1 MDGMTPTIVLLIT
14 PKLHHN
20 RDRQRLMSH
29 DEPAAPGAR
38 GATMRTGSV
47 LVIPGN
53 RMVRNDPAEGR
64 LRSNKHFRQRS
75 DLRRHSERCRGAI
88 T

>member
-1 MDGMTPTIVLLIT
+1 MDAMTPTLVLLIT
-14 PKLHHN
+14 PKFHHN
-20 RDRQRLMSH
+20 RSRQRLMSH
-29 DEPAAPGAR
+29 DEPAASGAR

-53 RMVRNDPAEGR
+53 RMVRNDPGEGG
-64 LRSNKHFRQRS
+64 LRSNKHFRQGS
-75 DLRRHSERCRGAI
+75 DLGRHSERCRGAI